1 MTFVSR
7 LDEPACL
14 PLLLDSTLLLLPLS
28 ALSDNGLDNPNLF
41 SQSSVTTPA
50 SHLELVRTD
59 LVGRLT
65 KSVQRHTTSSLLSR
79 SYKIDH
85 DQLNDQHLDQDIEA

>member
-14 PLLLDSTLLLLPLS
+14 PLLLDSTLLLPLS

-41 SQSSVTTPA
+41 SQSLVTTPA